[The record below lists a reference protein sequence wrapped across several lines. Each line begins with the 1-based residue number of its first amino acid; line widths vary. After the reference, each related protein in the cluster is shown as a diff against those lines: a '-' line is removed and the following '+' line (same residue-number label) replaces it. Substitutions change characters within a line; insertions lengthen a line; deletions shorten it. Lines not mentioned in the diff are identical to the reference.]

1 MKYEFIFD
9 GHVMPMQRPRVT
21 RSGMSY
27 IPKETQ
33 KSKRAIARAFKNM
46 CGDVDPFDGPVA
58 VSVTIYRPMTKALAK
73 KLDVAIRHGREL
85 DPSSFLAPTKP
96 DLDNQIK
103 TVLDALEG
111 LAYNNDSQVVD
122 ISAHKRY
129 ANYDAETE
137 YAVIEISE
145 IK

>member
-1 MKYEFIFD
+1 MKYSFIFD
-9 GHVMPMQRPRVT
+9 GHIMPMQRPRVT

-33 KSKRAIARAFKNM
+33 KSKRAIAREFKNS

-58 VSVTIYRPMTKALAK
+58 VSITIYRPMTKALAK
-73 KLDVAIRHGREL
+73 KVDVAIRHGREL
-85 DPSSFLAPTKP
+85 DPSLFLAPTKP

-122 ISAHKRY
+122 IIAHKRY
-129 ANYDAETE
+129 ANYDAESE
-137 YAVIEISE
+137 YAVIEIRE
-145 IK
+145 VK

>member
-1 MKYEFIFD
+1 MKYEFVFD

-58 VSVTIYRPMTKALAK
+58 VSITIYRPMTKALAK

-85 DPSSFLAPTKP
+85 DPSLFLAPTKP

-111 LAYNNDSQVVD
+111 LAYINDSQVVD

-129 ANYDAETE
+129 ANYDAESE

-145 IK
+145 I

>member
-1 MKYEFIFD
+1 MKYSFIFD

-58 VSVTIYRPMTKALAK
+58 VSITIYRTMTKALAK
-73 KLDVAIRHGREL
+73 KVDVATRHGSEL
-85 DPSSFLAPTKP
+85 DLSWFLAPTKP

-111 LAYNNDSQVVD
+111 LAYINDSQVVD
-122 ISAHKRY
+122 IRAHKLY
-129 ANYDAETE
+129 TTYDDGTE

>member
-1 MKYEFIFD
+1 MKYEFVFD

-27 IPKETQ
+27 VPKETQ
-33 KSKRAIARAFKNM
+33 KSKRAIARAFKNT
-46 CGDVDPFDGPVA
+46 CGDVDTFDGPVA

-73 KLDVAIRHGREL
+73 KVDVAIRHGREL
-85 DPSSFLAPTKP
+85 DPSLFLAPTKP

-122 ISAHKRY
+122 LVAHKRY
-129 ANYDAETE
+129 VNYDAEGE
-137 YAVIEISE
+137 YAFIQIGE

>member
-1 MKYEFIFD
+1 L
-9 GHVMPMQRPRVT
+9 
-21 RSGMSY
+21 SW
-27 IPKETQ
+27 
-33 KSKRAIARAFKNM
+33 
-46 CGDVDPFDGPVA
+46 
-58 VSVTIYRPMTKALAK
+58 
-73 KLDVAIRHGREL
+73 
-85 DPSSFLAPTKP
+85 FLAPTKP

-129 ANYDAETE
+129 ANYDAESE

>member
-1 MKYEFIFD
+1 MKYKIVFV
-9 GHVMPMQRPRVT
+9 GHIMPMQRPRVT

-27 IPKETQ
+27 LPKETQ

-85 DPSSFLAPTKP
+85 DPSLFLAPTKP

-111 LAYNNDSQVVD
+111 LAYVNDSQVVD
-122 ISAHKRY
+122 ISAHKLY
-129 ANYDAETE
+129 TTYDTETE